1 MSFGGGR
8 RLRRADHAAAALRS
22 EAETLRNG
30 ERHGKKENLSI
41 QPHDAWG

>member
-1 MSFGGGR
+1 MKTGHEFR
-8 RLRRADHAAAALRS
+8 RRQKAAALRS